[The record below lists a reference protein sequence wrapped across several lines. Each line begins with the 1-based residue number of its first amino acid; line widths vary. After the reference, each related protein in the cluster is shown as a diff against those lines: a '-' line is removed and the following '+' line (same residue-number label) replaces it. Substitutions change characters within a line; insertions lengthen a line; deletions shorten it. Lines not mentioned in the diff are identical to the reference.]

1 MSTCAARSLAS
12 FESSLEKFS
21 EQLQSDP
28 IVKSHV
34 RELYDTLLEQNL
46 LKIIEPFSNV
56 EVSHIASL
64 IGLELATVE
73 RKLSQMILDKKLT
86 GTLDQGQGVLV
97 VFDVL
102 QMDQTYDSALKT
114 ISNMNTVLDSLF
126 SRSAKIVA

>member
-1 MSTCAARSLAS
+1 M
-12 FESSLEKFS
+12 
-21 EQLQSDP
+21 
-28 IVKSHV
+28 KSHV